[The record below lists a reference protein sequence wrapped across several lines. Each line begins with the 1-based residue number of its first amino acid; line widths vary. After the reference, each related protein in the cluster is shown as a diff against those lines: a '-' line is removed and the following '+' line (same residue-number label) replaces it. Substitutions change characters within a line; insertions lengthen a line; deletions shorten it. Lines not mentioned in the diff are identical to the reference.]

1 MNVIEDMRRDVA
13 YAGRMMRRSPGFTV
27 VAVLSLALG
36 VGANAAL
43 FSMLDALV
51 FKKLPVT
58 DANRLVLVDADYE
71 VTAAEFEKLRERAD
85 AFTNMASVW
94 TINRFNISTQS
105 SPAPAAHSAAD
116 ATARVG
122 LVSSDYFAT
131 MGVQSRRAA
140 RFFQLTTRPGI
151 IRWP

>member
-1 MNVIEDMRRDVA
+1 MRLERWRHVVPMRLRSLFRRDRMEDELAEEISYHIDQRTRELMAKGLSPSAARLAALRAFGGVEQRKEECRDARRANVIEDMRRDIA

-58 DANRLVLVDADYE
+58 DPPIASFSSMP
-71 VTAAEFEKLRERAD
+71 TA
-85 AFTNMASVW
+85 
-94 TINRFNISTQS
+94 
-105 SPAPAAHSAAD
+105 
-116 ATARVG
+116 G
-122 LVSSDYFAT
+122 
-131 MGVQSRRAA
+131 
-140 RFFQLTTRPGI
+140 
-151 IRWP
+151 